1 MQKETQQIDIL
12 FLELSQFTKATTKKE
27 LDLAKTLKDLMAQCP
42 KELQESPAFLEAW
55 DKAVISLDC
64 MGMLPV

>member
-1 MQKETQQIDIL
+1 MQKQTEQIDRF
-12 FLELSQFTKATTKKE
+12 FLELSQFTKATTRKE

-42 KELQESPAFLEAW
+42 KELQQSPAFLEAW
-55 DKAVISLDC
+55 DKAVIRLDC